1 MKAYS
6 PKRQARKSIRL
17 KYYDYRSQGYY
28 FITICCKDKQCCFG
42 KVLGGEMK
50 LNRVGE
56 IVHKEWLNT
65 EKIRKNIQLHEFVV
79 MPNRFHAILEIT
91 ESLDNNNVGVN
102 SNCPI
107 IHCVS

>member
-6 PKRQARKSIRL
+6 PKRQARKPIRL

-28 FITICCKDKQCCFG
+28 FITICCKDKQCFFG
-42 KVLGGEMK
+42 KVVGREMK

-79 MPNRFHAILEIT
+79 MPNHFHAILEIT
-91 ESLDNNNVGVN
+91 ESLDNNNVGAN

-107 IHCVS
+107 IHRVS